1 MTPRVSLLAVI
12 AATALAFPGTGCVSS
27 SITSDCTGPADCA
40 AGEICEEGVCTAES
54 GGRDTGGT
62 DTGTLSDTGVPDI
75 GDPDT
80 GAPDTGLTDTG
91 ETDTGVDNDTGPVDT
106 GGNDTGIVQD
116 TGNDTSTTDTGT
128 PDTAMD
134 TGTPDTSM
142 DTGAPDTTMDTGTP
156 DTSMDTGPPDTG
168 MDTGMPDTGMDT
180 GMPDVCASQGEVC
193 TLDFGVA
200 IRDDGDFYCV
210 QLNGQDTPL
219 CLATCTDPF
228 ERSGCSSGSFCLEVT
243 GGTTPANMCV
253 PSECTSWMNSAV
265 ECSGAT
271 CLEFAPDA
279 AYCFT
284 AGAAAEGST
293 CTPGSADT
301 NAVCS
306 TGLFCDLPGAGATSG
321 TCRQL
326 CELWGSPSC
335 PAGQACG
342 QLTDEQGMCEPSED
356 AAPYTVCSGAAGSVC
371 GDRSRCLNF
380 NTTDGEQVLCAPY
393 CRAGSATDCSGVT
406 VGGGSTVCDYNTF
419 IDTNDIGICFPP
431 CSGTADCD
439 ETRGQSCEAGVC
451 LRRCTIDSDC
461 MGGDVCF
468 QGICKAS
475 G

>member
-1 MTPRVSLLAVI
+1 MTSRVSLLAVL
-12 AATALAFPGTGCVSS
+12 AVTALAFPGTGCVSS
-27 SITSDCTGPADCA
+27 SISPDCTGPADCET
-40 AGEICEEGVCTAES
+40 GQTCEDGVCTTGG
-54 GGRDTGGT
+54 GGRDAGST
-62 DTGTLSDTGVPDI
+62 DTGTLSDTG
-75 GDPDT
+75 
-80 GAPDTGLTDTG
+80 LTDTG
-91 ETDTGVDNDTGPVDT
+91 IPDTGTPDTTTDNDTGTVDASNDTGTVDT
-106 GGNDTGIVQD
+106 GNDTGIVQD
-116 TGNDTSTTDTGT
+116 TGNDTGIVQDTGTPDTGMDTGTPDTGTDTGT
-128 PDTAMD
+128 PDTGND
-134 TGTPDTSM
+134 TGTP
-142 DTGAPDTTMDTGTP
+142 
-156 DTSMDTGPPDTG
+156 
-168 MDTGMPDTGMDT
+168 DTGMPDTGMDT
-180 GMPDVCASQGEVC
+180 GMDTGTPDLCASQGEVC
-193 TLDFGVA
+193 SLDFGVA
-200 IRDDGDFYCV
+200 IRDDGDYYCV

-219 CLATCTDPF
+219 CLAKCTETF
-228 ERSGCSSGSFCLEVT
+228 ERSGCESGSFCLEVT
-243 GGTTPANMCV
+243 GGSSPANMCV

-279 AYCFT
+279 AYCFS

-356 AAPYTVCSGAAGSVC
+356 TAPFTVCSGAAGSVC
-371 GDRSRCLNF
+371 GDRSRCLTF

-393 CRAGSATDCSGVT
+393 CRAGSGTDCSGIT
-406 VGGGSTVCDYNTF
+406 LGGSPTVCDYNAF
-419 IDTNDIGICFPP
+419 IDTNNIGICLPP

-439 ETRGQSCEAGVC
+439 ATRGQSCESGVC
-451 LRRCTIDSDC
+451 VRRCTIDSDC

-468 QGICKAS
+468 EGICKPAS
-475 G
+475 